1 MAQLSR
7 PFQALLVAFCLLAA
21 VWFFAVHG
29 RSATTTSPPAPATST
44 PGVVTAPSAAPASSA
59 EAEAKAAA
67 TPSHVYHGPVPGLEG
82 LTRDINKA
90 HGAVATSQ
98 QNAQQL
104 EQKSAEASGSSP
116 APTSAA
122 TVPAHSAPAASS
134 EASSVT
140 VTRVKR
146 ATSVTGSTKTATG
159 SATILRTHAPVAKHA
174 ARPALASRQA
184 SVEAQLARGDT
195 VLLLFWNP
203 RGADDVAVRSEV
215 RRAAAGGHGRIVV
228 QEALASEVAA
238 FGSITRGVQ
247 IYGTPTLLVIDKAGR
262 ASTLTGFIDT
272 FAIQQAIEEAHS
284 S

>member
-29 RSATTTSPPAPATST
+29 RSTSTSTPPAPATST

-59 EAEAKAAA
+59 EAEAKAAGKA
-67 TPSHVYHGPVPGLEG
+67 SHVYHGPVPGLEG

-104 EQKSAEASGSSP
+104 EQKSAEASDSSTV
-116 APTSAA
+116 PTAAA
-122 TVPAHSAPAASS
+122 TVPAHSAPAGTA
-134 EASSVT
+134 EPSVATVPHVTRTTT
-140 VTRVKR
+140 VTGPHR
-146 ATSVTGSTKTATG
+146 TATG
-159 SATILRTHAPVAKHA
+159 SVTVIRSHAPVAKHA
-174 ARPALASRQA
+174 VHAALASRQA

-215 RRAAAGGHGRIVV
+215 RAAAHGHGKIGV
-228 QEALASEVAA
+228 QEALAGEVAA
-238 FGSITRGVQ
+238 FGAITRGVQ

-262 ASTLTGFIDT
+262 AATLTGFIDT

-284 S
+284 A